1 MPVRSPFCSD
11 LIKCCSSMIEMN
23 INPKHLSGMPIHVHN
38 IPGLIDVLINIWSTL
53 PYCANK
59 KLCSWTN
66 TLFQNHRVWGK
77 RFLFSLSLSLNS
89 PFLLSS
95 QLSRWTCAEMLDML
109 VSFICFFLF
118 LLCVLCYGSLQNI
131 TVLKNYLWLSLTSR
145 SYLLKPLQKWNPT
158 HT

>member
-1 MPVRSPFCSD
+1 
-11 LIKCCSSMIEMN
+11 MIEMN
-23 INPKHLSGMPIHVHN
+23 INPKHLSGMPIHIQN

-53 PYCANK
+53 PYRANK

-66 TLFQNHRVWGK
+66 TLFQSHRVWGK

-89 PFLLSS
+89 PFLFSS

-109 VSFICFFLF
+109 VSFICSFLF
-118 LLCVLCYGSLQNI
+118 LWCVLCYGSLQNI

-145 SYLLKPLQKWNPT
+145 SSLLKSLRKWNPT